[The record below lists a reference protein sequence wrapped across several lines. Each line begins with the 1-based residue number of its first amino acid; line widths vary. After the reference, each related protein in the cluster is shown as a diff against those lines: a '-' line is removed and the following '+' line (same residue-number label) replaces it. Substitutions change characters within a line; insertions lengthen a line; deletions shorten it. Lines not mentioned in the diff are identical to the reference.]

1 MAKKN
6 YSKSTTTPVTTTE
19 GEVLEQTTEG
29 TADIESTEEV
39 GTEGT
44 DSKGVDGSEGIQD
57 ETETEGGE
65 DQDEETDGENQEE
78 TETEGVEGS
87 DVDDIAP
94 IFGETSADANL
105 EKEVSQTPTI
115 TEEVEEEVPTSLVE
129 AEPARVIKLDTVTLP
144 SQNDDLVVGNCDIWK
159 GSIRSFSGY
168 KSATNIVSILM
179 KNDKV
184 KCIVGDKAFFE
195 HITSKFKQ
203 VASRVSLRS

>member
-6 YSKSTTTPVTTTE
+6 YNKTATAPVTTIE
-19 GEVLEQTTEG
+19 GEVLEQTTN
-29 TADIESTEEV
+29 ESTEEV
-39 GTEGT
+39 GTEGV
-44 DSKGVDGSEGIQD
+44 DSEGVYGSESIQDETETKGGEDTYDEVDGEDQE

-65 DQDEETDGENQEE
+65 GS
-78 TETEGVEGS
+78 S

-94 IFGETSADANL
+94 IFGETPADANL

-129 AEPARVIKLDTVTLP
+129 VEPTRVIELDTVTLP
-144 SQNDDLVVGNCDIWK
+144 SQNDDLVVGNCEIWK

-184 KCIVGDKAFFE
+184 KCVVGDKAFFE

>member
-44 DSKGVDGSEGIQD
+44 DSKGVDGSEGI
-57 ETETEGGE
+57 
-65 DQDEETDGENQEE
+65 QDEETDGENQEE

-129 AEPARVIKLDTVTLP
+129 AEPARVIELDTVTLP

>member
-1 MAKKN
+1 MGITMAKKN

-44 DSKGVDGSEGIQD
+44 DSKGVDGSEGI
-57 ETETEGGE
+57 
-65 DQDEETDGENQEE
+65 QDEETDGENQEE

-129 AEPARVIKLDTVTLP
+129 AEPARVIELDTVTLP